1 MKKSLSNQQDRDQLR
16 QRLQKLGADSPRRWG
31 KMSAHQMI
39 CHLTDSFK
47 AGTGDKEVSST
58 GNLFHR
64 SVLKWLAL
72 YVPVPWPHGVPTR
85 PEMSQE
91 LGGTKPVEF
100 ERDRRELIEMIER
113 FSRPQRDFDW
123 HPHPLFGLMADRDW
137 FRWGYLH
144 VDHHL
149 RQFGA

>member
-1 MKKSLSNQQDRDQLR
+1 MKSLRNQRDREQLR
-16 QRLQKLGADSPRRWG
+16 NRLLQVGPDSQRRWG

-47 AGTGDKEVSST
+47 AGTGDKSVSST
-58 GNLFHR
+58 GNVLHR
-64 SVLKWLAL
+64 HPLKWLAL
-72 YVPVPWPHGVPTR
+72 YLPVAWPHGVPTR
-85 PEMSQE
+85 PEMNQE
-91 LGGTKPVEF
+91 IGGTRPVEF
-100 ERDRRELIEMIER
+100 ERDRSELLELIER

-137 FRWGYLH
+137 YRWGYLH

-149 RQFGA
+149 RQFGV

>member
-1 MKKSLSNQQDRDQLR
+1 MKSLKNNTDIEQLR
-16 QRLQKLGADSPRRWG
+16 DRLLKLAPDSPRRWG

-47 AGTGDKEVSST
+47 AGTGDKSVSST
-58 GNLFHR
+58 GNIFHR
-64 SVLKWLAL
+64 SVVKWLAL
-72 YVPVPWPHGVPTR
+72 YAPVPWPHGVPTR
-85 PEMSQE
+85 PEMNQDI
-91 LGGTKPVEF
+91 GGTAPVEF
-100 ERDRRELIEMIER
+100 ERDRAELVSIIER
-113 FSRPQRDFDW
+113 FSRAPRDFDW

-149 RQFGA
+149 RQFGV

>member
-1 MKKSLSNQQDRDQLR
+1 MKSLNNQQDREQLR
-16 QRLQKLGADSPRRWG
+16 QRLLQVKSASPRRWG
-31 KMSAHQMI
+31 KMSAHQMV

-47 AGTGDKEVSST
+47 AGTGDKTVSST
-58 GNLFHR
+58 GNVFHR

-72 YVPVPWPHGVPTR
+72 YLPVPWPHGVPTR
-85 PEMSQE
+85 PEMNQD

-100 ERDRRELIEMIER
+100 EKDRAELIELIER
-113 FSRPQRDFDW
+113 FARAERDFDW

-149 RQFGA
+149 RQFGV

>member
-1 MKKSLSNQQDRDQLR
+1 MRR
-16 QRLQKLGADSPRRWG
+16 RLQELNPVSPRRWG

-47 AGTGDKEVSST
+47 AGTGDKKVSST
-58 GNLFHR
+58 GNVFHR
-64 SVLKWLAL
+64 SVVKWLAL

-85 PEMSQE
+85 PEMNQDI
-91 LGGTKPVEF
+91 GGTAPVEF
-100 ERDRRELIEMIER
+100 EKDRAELLAIIER
-113 FSRPQRDFDW
+113 FSQMQRDFNW

-149 RQFGA
+149 RQFGV

>member
-1 MKKSLSNQQDRDQLR
+1 MRSLRNQPDREQLHT
-16 QRLQKLGADSPRRWG
+16 RLLKVAPDSTRRWG

-58 GNLFHR
+58 GNVFHR
-64 SVLKWLAL
+64 SVVKWLAL
-72 YVPVPWPHGVPTR
+72 YVPAPWPHGVPTR
-85 PEMSQE
+85 PEMNQE
-91 LGGTKPVEF
+91 MGGTKPVEF
-100 ERDRRELIEMIER
+100 QKDRAELLELIER
-113 FSRPQRDFDW
+113 FSGADKDFDW

-149 RQFGA
+149 RQFGV

>member
-1 MKKSLSNQQDRDQLR
+1 MKSLSNQQDRDYLR
-16 QRLQKLGADSPRRWG
+16 NRLERLAPDSPRRWG

-47 AGTGDKEVSST
+47 AGTGDKAVSAT

-72 YVPVPWPHGVPTR
+72 YVPVAWPHGVPTR

-100 ERDRRELIEMIER
+100 EKDRRELIEIIER

-149 RQFGA
+149 RQFGV

>member
-1 MKKSLSNQQDRDQLR
+1 MKTLKNNLDRDELRNRLLQLTSE
-16 QRLQKLGADSPRRWG
+16 SPRRWG
-31 KMSAHQMI
+31 KMSAHQMV

-47 AGTGDKEVSST
+47 AGTGDKAVSST
-58 GNLFHR
+58 GNVLHR

-72 YVPVPWPHGVPTR
+72 YAPLPWPHGVPTR
-85 PEMSQE
+85 PEMNQDI
-91 LGGTKPVEF
+91 GGTKPVEF
-100 ERDRRELIEMIER
+100 EKDRAELIELIER
-113 FSRPQRDFDW
+113 FSRPQRDFAW

-149 RQFGA
+149 RQFGV

>member
-1 MKKSLSNQQDRDQLR
+1 MRSLSNQLDREELGR
-16 QRLQKLGADSPRRWG
+16 RLLKIAPDTERRWG

-47 AGTGDKEVSST
+47 AGTGEKEVSST
-58 GNLFHR
+58 GNVFHR
-64 SVLKWLAL
+64 SVVKWLAL
-72 YVPVPWPHGVPTR
+72 YAPVPWPHGVPTR
-85 PEMSQE
+85 PEMNQHI
-91 LGGTKPVEF
+91 GGTKQLEF
-100 ERDRRELIEMIER
+100 EKDRSELLTIIER
-113 FSRPQRDFDW
+113 FSRADRDFDW

-149 RQFGA
+149 RQFGV

>member
-1 MKKSLSNQQDRDQLR
+1 MKSLKNQPDRQELGN
-16 QRLQKLGADSPRRWG
+16 RLLVLGPDSPRRWG

-47 AGTGDKEVSST
+47 AGTGDKVVSPT
-58 GNLFHR
+58 GNVFHR

-72 YVPVPWPHGVPTR
+72 YLPVPWPHGVPTR
-85 PEMSQE
+85 PEMNQDI
-91 LGGTKPVEF
+91 GGTKPVEF
-100 ERDRRELIEMIER
+100 EKDRAELIELIER
-113 FSRPQRDFDW
+113 FSRAQRDFDW
-123 HPHPLFGLMADRDW
+123 HPHPLFGLMPDRDW

-149 RQFGA
+149 RQFGV